1 VVDDQPQNVRLLAD
15 LLGAKGYTVLT
26 ASSGAEALEQ
36 VNKGRP
42 DLVLMD
48 VVMPG
53 MTGYEA
59 CRRIR
64 ASPDTALLPVVMVT
78 SLDPGEERIKGLE
91 AGADDFLTKPVNQ
104 AELLAR
110 VRSLL
115 RIQALHAQLE
125 EANRSSR
132 S

>member
-1 VVDDQPQNVRLLAD
+1 MTQSAKILVVDDTPQNVRLLAD

-26 ASSGAEALEQ
+26 AASGAEALEQ
-36 VNKGRP
+36 VRKGQP

-64 ASPDTALLPVVMVT
+64 ESPETALLPVVMVARFIVFLPFLHSCCNSRHRCEPVGT
-78 SLDPGEERIKGLE
+78 SHPV
-91 AGADDFLTKPVNQ
+91 AGQSRMVAK
-104 AELLAR
+104 
-110 VRSLL
+110 RS
-115 RIQALHAQLE
+115 AY
-125 EANRSSR
+125 SSG
-132 S
+132 

>member
-1 VVDDQPQNVRLLAD
+1 MSQAAKILVVDDQPQNVRLLAD
-15 LLGAKGYTVLT
+15 LLGAKGYAVLT

-36 VNKGRP
+36 VSKGRP

-64 ASPDTALLPVVMVT
+64 ENA
-78 SLDPGEERIKGLE
+78 
-91 AGADDFLTKPVNQ
+91 
-104 AELLAR
+104 
-110 VRSLL
+110 
-115 RIQALHAQLE
+115 
-125 EANRSSR
+125 
-132 S
+132 